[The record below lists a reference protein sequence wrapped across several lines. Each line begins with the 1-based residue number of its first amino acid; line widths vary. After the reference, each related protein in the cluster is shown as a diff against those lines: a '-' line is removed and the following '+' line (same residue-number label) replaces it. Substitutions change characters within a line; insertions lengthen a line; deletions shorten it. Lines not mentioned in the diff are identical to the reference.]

1 MGIKNLWS
9 LNVDEAILSEKVGKE
24 LGKEYQIFFP
34 VNSQLKDIDL
44 IIYNLKT
51 QKTKSIQVKGS
62 RTYVSK
68 RLKKLGISENAKTS
82 WNVIKSES
90 IFSPTNEID
99 FFIFVL
105 HQEDLKSNSRQI
117 VQNYIIIPIKD
128 FRDITKKEKE
138 MRKTGHYHYAFAAL
152 KNKAIEVN
160 NVKNKQ
166 IDFTKYLNNFDLL
179 KL

>member
-9 LNVDEAILSEKVGKE
+9 LNVDEAILSEKIGKE
-24 LGKEYQIFFP
+24 LGKEYQVFFP

-62 RTYVSK
+62 RTYLSTFPEA
-68 RLKKLGISENAKTS
+68 KKLVKNAKTS

-90 IFSPTNEID
+90 IFSPTNDMD

-105 HQEDLKSNSRQI
+105 HQEDLKSNNRQI
-117 VQNYIIIPIKD
+117 IQNYIIIPIKD
-128 FRDITKKEKE
+128 FRNITKKEKE
-138 MRKTGHYHYAFAAL
+138 MRKTGHYHFNYCVSG
-152 KNKAIEVN
+152 KKVIEVN
-160 NVKNKQ
+160 NTNSKT
-166 IDFTKYLNNFDLL
+166 IDFSKYLNNFDLL

>member
-9 LNVDEAILSEKVGKE
+9 LNVDEAILSEKIGKE
-24 LGKEYQIFFP
+24 LGKEYQVFFP

-62 RTYVSK
+62 RTYVPK
-68 RLKKLGISENAKTS
+68 RSEAKKLENARTS

-105 HQEDLKSNSRQI
+105 HQEDMKSSSRQI
-117 VQNYIIIPIKD
+117 IQNYIVIPIKD
-128 FRDITKKEKE
+128 FRNITKNEKE
-138 MRKTGHYHYAFAAL
+138 MRKTGHYHYSFATL
-152 KNKAIEVN
+152 KKKAIEVN
-160 NVKNKQ
+160 NTKNKG
-166 IDFTKYLNNFDLL
+166 IDFSKYLNNFDLL